1 MSDDEE
7 IEKSRKLEK
16 ASITL
21 EHDLIEW
28 GKEVPGGLSLLCRIL
43 LRQVKDG
50 TIDVVI
56 PVPRPTRPK
65 RDTTPN

>member
-7 IEKSRKLEK
+7 TKKSQKLEK
-16 ASITL
+16 VSLSL
-21 EHDLIEW
+21 ETDLIEW

-50 TIDVVI
+50 TLDVVI
-56 PVPRPTRPK
+56 PVPKPTRPK
-65 RDTTPN
+65 RETTN